1 MAKISKKQRVAL
13 KQIDELERKKRRD
26 QILGIVSIGVAAL
39 VFFTY
44 NLLTYQLGVIEETN
58 TVIRAVVYIVAMV
71 VAGYCGIM
79 FMHASQKKSK
89 IDGLRQSTGI
99 SRETLDAWKKG
110 EIE

>member
-13 KQIDELERKKRRD
+13 KQIDELEAKKRRD
-26 QILGIVSIGVAAL
+26 QILGVVSIALAAV

-44 NLLTYQLGVIEETN
+44 NLLTYQLGIIEETN

-99 SRETLDAWKKG
+99 SRETLEAWKNG